1 MDQEQDWCALW
12 QDRLT
17 CPGWRAIWHVVVHCY
32 RIAGHVKQT
41 AKEVQGVG
49 PGPSGMPGFFIGR
62 STATMT
68 KDWKTRTKLVH
79 EGSRRS
85 QYGEMAEAIFLTQ
98 GFVYPDAEAAEA
110 RFVKAGDDEF
120 IYARYGNPTTRMFEE
135 RIAALEG
142 TEDAFATASGMAA
155 VTGALMAMLR
165 AGDHIVSSRA
175 LFGSCLYVLEEVLTR
190 FGVRVTFVDGAD
202 LDQWRAA
209 VVPGTKAVFFEAM
222 SNPALEMID
231 ITGVSKIA
239 HAAGALV
246 VCDNVFATPVFSR
259 AVEQGA
265 DVIVYSTT
273 KHIDGQGRALG
284 GVVCASREFI
294 RKTLE
299 PYMKHTG
306 GSMSPFTAWIML
318 NGMATLDLRCRAMAD
333 SAAVIAAALE
343 GHPAL
348 ARVIF
353 PGLPSHPQHALAMAQ
368 MGSGG
373 TLVAFDLKG
382 GKNAAFRFMN
392 ALEIIKISNNLG
404 DAKSI
409 VTHPATTTHQR
420 LRQDQKDVL
429 GITPGLIRLSVGLED
444 VGDLLGDL
452 TAALAKA

>member
-1 MDQEQDWCALW
+1 
-12 QDRLT
+12 
-17 CPGWRAIWHVVVHCY
+17 
-32 RIAGHVKQT
+32 
-41 AKEVQGVG
+41 
-49 PGPSGMPGFFIGR
+49 
-62 STATMT
+62 MT

-110 RFVKAGDDEF
+110 RFIKAGEDEF

-155 VTGALMAMLR
+155 VSGALMSMLR
-165 AGDHIVSSRA
+165 AGDHVVSSRA
-175 LFGSCLYVLEEVLTR
+175 LFGSCLYVLEEVLQR

-202 LDQWRAA
+202 LAQWEKA
-209 VVPGTKAVFFEAM
+209 VVPGTKAVFFEAI
-222 SNPALEMID
+222 SNPTLELVD
-231 ITGVSKIA
+231 ITAVSRIA

-246 VCDNVFATPVFSR
+246 ICDNVFATPIFSR
-259 AVEQGA
+259 AVAQGA
-265 DVIVYSTT
+265 DVVVYSTT

-284 GVVCASREFI
+284 GVVCASRDFI
-294 RKTLE
+294 RKVLE
-299 PYMKHTG
+299 PFMKHTG

-318 NGMATLDLRCRAMAD
+318 NGMATLDLRCRAMAEA
-333 SAAVIAAALE
+333 AAVIAAKLQ
-343 GHPAL
+343 GHPKL
-348 ARVIF
+348 ARVIY
-353 PGLPSHPQHALAMAQ
+353 PGLPSHPQHRLAVAQ

-373 TLVAFDLKG
+373 TLVSFDLAG
-382 GKNAAFRFMN
+382 GKAAAFRFLN

-420 LRQDQKDVL
+420 LPQDQKDLL

-444 VGDLLGDL
+444 VGDLIDDL
-452 TAALAKA
+452 HGALAAA